1 MDSNARLTWLKRL
14 LLFKMFAVLFIWGL
28 PALTGPASFLKLFS
42 ITMPEDP
49 FFLRIFGGVQVGL
62 TLLYWYTYRDPV
74 RNRDVVKYA
83 VFDNGL
89 STLAIL
95 FVALTSGISSWFF
108 WVSGALTAFF
118 TVAFW
123 MLIPQDS

>member
-1 MDSNARLTWLKRL
+1 MDSTVKLGWLKRVL
-14 LLFKMFAVLFIWGL
+14 LLKMIAVLFVWGL
-28 PALTGPASFLKLFS
+28 PALTGSASFLKLFGVS
-42 ITMPEDP
+42 MPDDP
-49 FFLRIFGGVQVGL
+49 FFLRIFGAVSVGL
-62 TLLYWYTYRDPV
+62 TLLYWYAYRDPL

-95 FVALTSGISSWFF
+95 FIAFTSGLSSWFF

-118 TVAFW
+118 AVAFW
-123 MLIPQDS
+123 ILIPQET

>member
-1 MDSNARLTWLKRL
+1 MDSNTKIIWLKRV
-14 LLFKMFAVLFIWGL
+14 LLFKMVAVLLVWGL
-28 PALTGPASFLKLFS
+28 PALTGPASFLQLFGV
-42 ITMPEDP
+42 TMPEDP

-89 STLAIL
+89 STLAIV
-95 FVALTSGISSWFF
+95 FVALTSGLSAWFF

-123 MLIPQDS
+123 MLIPQES